1 MILRFNKKLLKII
14 KTGFKMRNIVV
25 LSILTACNSKQAI
38 ENAECSD
45 AEQGMFI
52 ACIEAGCSAEYTQS
66 LEGNDA
72 CSVEGSGSYVS
83 VGAGGECG
91 FSSSGSCYVVCDC
104 PDGLSVT
111 YEVEDDTGVINDPGA
126 SPDSMK
132 PEDITGYELRA
143 ILSKIDDVKTSC
155 NQSVDLLNQKLEEK
169 DAQIQELQTKITTL
183 EAQDGAIYTY
193 VDSNISLVQWGF
205 QSEIDTL
212 VQSDTDIKTSISD
225 ISNQI
230 TSINDTLADQQDQL
244 DELYSS
250 IGLIVS
256 QYDVDCSRNNLSW
269 GGAHYAYSSGG
280 AWVFTD
286 TYTASMA
293 YMTVYGMVTQDCVLV
308 EGVSSSDF
316 PMVQVYKDD
325 ESSITDFY
333 NYPSQTTW
341 SYTNNWGAGTSD
353 GGYLYG
359 SGPTLFYGPGFQVRY
374 DSSLEIIYTAPHY
387 VSNSMDKTARTYHV
401 VVIGTKEY
409 TAP

>member
-1 MILRFNKKLLKII
+1 
-14 KTGFKMRNIVV
+14 MRNIVV
-25 LSILTACNSKQAI
+25 LSILTACNSKQTI

-45 AEQGMFI
+45 AEQGMFL

-104 PDGLSVT
+104 PEGLSVT
-111 YEVEDDTGVINDPGA
+111 YEVQDDTGVISDPGTV
-126 SPDSMK
+126 PDSMK

-143 ILSKIDDVKTSC
+143 ILGKIDDVKTSC
-155 NQSVDLLNQKLEEK
+155 NQSVNLLNQKLEEK
-169 DAQIQELQTKITTL
+169 DSQISELQEKIAAL
-183 EAQDGAIYTY
+183 ESQDSAIYSY

-205 QSEIDTL
+205 QSEVDTL
-212 VQSDTDIKTSISD
+212 VQSDTDIKTSIAD

-230 TSINDTLADQQDQL
+230 TSINDTLADLADQL

-256 QYDVDCSRNNLSW
+256 QYDVDCNHQNIMTSDRM
-269 GGAHYAYSSGG
+269 YAYYSGG
-280 AWVFTD
+280 WVFTR
-286 TYTASMA
+286 TFPSSYPYS
-293 YMTVYGMVTQDCVLV
+293 YSWNPSDCILV
-308 EGVSSSDF
+308 EGVSPSEI
-316 PMVQVYKDD
+316 PIVQVFQDK
-325 ESSITDFY
+325 ESSLTAFY
-333 NYPSQTTW
+333 NNP
-341 SYTNNWGAGTSD
+341 GTSGYYSYEGRWKAGSMD

-359 SGPTLFYGPGFQVRY
+359 SGPQLYYGPGFQFKY
-374 DSSLEIIYTAPHY
+374 DSAMEVIYTSPHY
-387 VSNSMDKTARTYHV
+387 NQTAGDTSPRTYHV

>member
-1 MILRFNKKLLKII
+1 
-14 KTGFKMRNIVV
+14 MRNIVV
-25 LSILTACNSKQAI
+25 LSIFTACNSKQAI

-45 AEQGMFI
+45 AEQGMFL

-104 PDGLSVT
+104 PEGLSVT
-111 YEVEDDTGVINDPGA
+111 YEVGGDTGVISDPGTT
-126 SPDSMK
+126 PDSMK

-169 DAQIQELQTKITTL
+169 DSQISELQAKIAAL
-183 EAQDGAIYTY
+183 ESQDSAIYSY
-193 VDSNISLVQWGF
+193 VDSNISLIQWGF
-205 QSEIDTL
+205 QAEVDNL
-212 VQSDTDIKTSISD
+212 AQSDSDIKTSIAD

-256 QYDVDCSRNNLSW
+256 QYDVDCNRNNVRATQSIF
-269 GGAHYAYSSGG
+269 AYYSGG
-280 AWVFTD
+280 WIFTD
-286 TYTASMA
+286 AYTSSMV
-293 YMTVYGMVTQDCVLV
+293 YMTVYSMSLEDCILV

-316 PMVQVYKDD
+316 PMIQIYKDD
-325 ESSITDFY
+325 QSSITDFY
-333 NYPSQTTW
+333 NSPPSY
-341 SYTNNWGAGTSD
+341 SYSYSNNWGAGTSD

-359 SGPTLFYGPGFQVRY
+359 SGPTLFYGPGFQLRY

-387 VSNSMDKTARTYHV
+387 VSDSMDKTARTYHV